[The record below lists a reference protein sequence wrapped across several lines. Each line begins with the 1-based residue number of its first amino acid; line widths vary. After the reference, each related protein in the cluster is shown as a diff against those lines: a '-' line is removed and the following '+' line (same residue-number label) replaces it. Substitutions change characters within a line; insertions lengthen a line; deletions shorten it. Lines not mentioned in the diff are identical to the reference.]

1 MNVAAAPLIGR
12 GKSLLDQVLRLAQ
25 TRLELLSVEIQR
37 EKMIVVRQIWLAAA
51 VAIFAWLAAFTAI
64 LWAALTLPPRERSI
78 VLGTIVA
85 VLVIGALISW
95 LALRKRR
102 NREPLFTRAIQQ
114 LQLDRDAL
122 GMDSER

>member
-37 EKMIVVRQIWLAAA
+37 EKVIVVRQIWLAAA
-51 VAIFAWLAAFTAI
+51 GIVCAWLAGFTAI

-78 VLGTIVA
+78 LLGVIVA
-85 VLVIGALISW
+85 ALVIGALASW

-102 NREPLFTRAIQQ
+102 RREPLFSRAIQQ
-114 LQLDRDAL
+114 LQLDRDSL
-122 GMDSER
+122 GMDSDR

>member
-37 EKMIVVRQIWLAAA
+37 EKVIVVRQLWLAAA
-51 VAIFAWLAAFTAI
+51 AVVCAWLAGFTAI

-78 VLGTIVA
+78 VLGAILA
-85 VLVIGALISW
+85 VLIIGAIVSW
-95 LALRKRR
+95 MALRRR
-102 NREPLFTRAIQQ
+102 RLREPLFTRAIQQ

-122 GMDSER
+122 GRDAER